1 MKLGDHVF
9 IGEGAVVEA
18 AMVGNFVHIGAGAV
32 IGKFTIIKDC
42 VRIEEGTVVAPNTVI
57 PPFSRVAGRP
67 GVVVEELP
75 ETAQESLECGSFPSS
90 SAQGRVGGSAD
101 DGNSEVALSR
111 YIAALGCGGWLASG
125 TRSRGDDEVARRY
138 DGLQL
143 RMGPAGWMSGI

>member
-1 MKLGDHVF
+1 MRADRGGACGGSTFSFYPMKLGDHVF

-75 ETAQESLECGSFPSS
+75 ETAQESLECRFFSS
-90 SAQGRVGGSAD
+90 WRLENGG
-101 DGNSEVALSR
+101 
-111 YIAALGCGGWLASG
+111 
-125 TRSRGDDEVARRY
+125 
-138 DGLQL
+138 
-143 RMGPAGWMSGI
+143 